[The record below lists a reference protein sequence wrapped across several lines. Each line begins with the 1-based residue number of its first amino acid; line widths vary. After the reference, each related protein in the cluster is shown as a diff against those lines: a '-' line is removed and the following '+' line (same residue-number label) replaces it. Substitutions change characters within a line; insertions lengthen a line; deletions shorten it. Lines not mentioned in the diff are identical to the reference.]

1 MGQVIAALLV
11 SCYNSPA
18 SPLTRELA
26 SNPLDATPTAT
37 VVLKESPTPRPTPTG
52 VLKIVNLEV
61 SVDRSKLCSPLSEA
75 HLEHAELYQ
84 LTMPFDV
91 SACRDLER
99 FFDIR
104 QVEQGAGV
112 HVPVH
117 TARLK
122 PGARISA
129 PVSGHISIRKMQQDT
144 PPGLHLYGAG
154 TLWIRIQPTDPT
166 GRSVPEN
173 PVVHLYVPSDSIIAA
188 TYEHLPRKS
197 DNVEV
202 ELQTV
207 IVEALGSNL
216 LDPEHT
222 HTHNLIM
229 FLETG
234 RGFIELFSEGTEN
247 FLVTGSPRI

>member
-1 MGQVIAALLV
+1 M
-11 SCYNSPA
+11 
-18 SPLTRELA
+18 TRELA
-26 SNPLDATPTAT
+26 SDTLDATPTAS
-37 VVLKESPTPRPTPTG
+37 VILKESPTPRPPPTG
-52 VLKIVNLEV
+52 VLEIVNPEV
-61 SVDRSKLCSPLSEA
+61 SVDRSELCSPVSRD

-91 SACRDLER
+91 SACWDIER

-112 HVPVH
+112 YVPVH

-122 PGARISA
+122 PGVRISA

-144 PPGLHLYGAG
+144 APGLHLYGAG

-173 PVVHLYVPSDSIIAA
+173 PVVHLYVPSDSIIA
-188 TYEHLPRKS
+188 TRYEHLPRQS
-197 DNVEV
+197 NNVEI
-202 ELQTV
+202 ERQTV
-207 IVEALGSNL
+207 VVEALGSNL
-216 LDPEHT
+216 LDPERT
-222 HTHNLIM
+222 HNHNLIM